1 VTSPPPS
8 RLLLFAREL
17 QRASTFGELMD
28 ATLVEVEEILGFHHT
43 WLMVAENEELTHFRL
58 IDAAGRRRGLFW
70 EVAPVLDTRGDSMM
84 AEILRGDRPVVVVD
98 ARTDPRTNKEI
109 VAQLG
114 NRSIVNVPLRL
125 VDKPF
130 GVLGM
135 GTFGDEE
142 LRDPSPEELDYLVG
156 MATQISVA
164 VGRIRFQEER
174 RQSAEALARVEEQLR
189 QAQKMEAVGRLAGGV
204 AHDFNNLLSV
214 VLTCSQ
220 FLLDALDE
228 DDPRHSDAKSIQLAG
243 QRARDLT
250 RQLLAFG
257 RQQVLEPKVLDL
269 REVVADMEDMLRRII
284 GEDIVLEIR
293 HAAEMGRTRADQS
306 QVEQIVMNLVVNAR
320 DAMPSGGRL
329 TIETSQVDLDEAYAR
344 EHVGTRHGPHVMLAV
359 SDNGTGMDK
368 ATRERVFEPFFT
380 TKEKGKGTGLGLST
394 VFGIVQQSGGSIWV
408 YSEPGAGATFK
419 VYLPIT
425 DDAVSAPVALPAAVS
440 LAGTET
446 ILVVEDEEQVRAIV
460 GSILKRHG
468 YRVLE
473 ARGHEEAVAWAEKP
487 GPLHLLLTDVVMPG
501 MGGRELARRL
511 SVLRPDLRVL
521 FMSGYT
527 DNAIVHHG
535 VLDPGVMLLE
545 KPITPDA
552 LARKVRYALDAA
564 RRPAG

>member
-1 VTSPPPS
+1 LSSPPTS

-17 QRASTFGELMD
+17 QRASTFEELID
-28 ATLVEVEEILGFHHT
+28 TTLVEVERSLGFHHA
-43 WLMVAENEELTHFRL
+43 WLMVAEDEDLTHVRL
-58 IDAAGRRRGLFW
+58 IDAAGTRRDFLW
-70 EVAPVLDTRGDSMM
+70 EVAPLLDIRGDVMI
-84 AEILRGDRPVVVVD
+84 AEILQGDRPVVVVD

-142 LRDPSPEELDYLVG
+142 LRDPSPEQLEYLVG
-156 MATQISVA
+156 MATQLSVA
-164 VGRIRFQEER
+164 VGRLRFQEER
-174 RQSAEALARVEEQLR
+174 RQSTEALARVEEQLR
-189 QAQKMEAVGRLAGGV
+189 QAQKMEAIGRLAGGV

-220 FLLDALDE
+220 FLLDELAE
-228 DDPRHSDAKSIQLAG
+228 DDPRRRDAWEIQRAG
-243 QRARDLT
+243 WRARDLT

-269 REVVADMEDMLRRII
+269 RLVVEGMEEMLRRII
-284 GEDIVLEIR
+284 GEDIVLEMR
-293 HAAEMGRTRADQS
+293 HAAETGLTRADQS

-344 EHVGTRHGPHVMLAV
+344 EHVGTRPGPHIMLAV
-359 SDNGTGMDK
+359 SDTGTGMDK

-380 TKEKGKGTGLGLST
+380 TKAKGKGTGLGLST

-419 VYLPIT
+419 VYLPVT
-425 DDAVSAPVALPAAVS
+425 GDVASAPIAAPPEVN
-440 LAGTET
+440 LTGTET
-446 ILVVEDEEQVRAIV
+446 ILVVEDEDQVRAV
-460 GSILKRHG
+460 VCNILKRYG
-468 YRVLE
+468 YQVME
-473 ARGHEEAVAWAEKP
+473 ARGHEDALAWAEKP

-501 MGGRELARRL
+501 MGGRALARRITA
-511 SVLRPDLRVL
+511 LRPDIRVL

-527 DNAIVHHG
+527 DNAIGHHG

-545 KPITPDA
+545 KPITPEP
-552 LARKVRYALDAA
+552 LARKVRHALEVA
-564 RRPAG
+564 RPPAV